1 MVKVKDQCLSIL
13 FYCIFTQ
20 IVTKKKK
27 RRKLTKVLGLPNT
40 TFFFLFFFSFLS
52 LCLSYTYWNNDVL
65 VDGTSNV
72 DITEIRTKIFDN
84 LLTQLPLR
92 LSNQYRELILFSF
105 VPPFPLISP
114 AFQMIQQ
121 TVL

>member
-1 MVKVKDQCLSIL
+1 MFIYFIL
-13 FYCIFTQ
+13 LHIYSNSN
-20 IVTKKKK
+20 KKKK
-27 RRKLTKVLGLPNT
+27 KKKAHKSARITKYNV
-40 TFFFLFFFSFLS
+40 FFFCFFFSFLS

>member
-1 MVKVKDQCLSIL
+1 MFTYFIL
-13 FYCIFTQ
+13 LHIYSNSN
-20 IVTKKKK
+20 KKKK
-27 RRKLTKVLGLPNT
+27 KKAHKSARITKYNV
-40 TFFFLFFFSFLS
+40 FFSLFLS
-52 LCLSYTYWNNDVL
+52 FCLSYTYWDNDVL

-72 DITEIRTKIFDN
+72 NITEIRTKIFDN
-84 LLTQLPLR
+84 LLTQLSLR
-92 LSNQYRELILFSF
+92 LSNQYRELILFSL

>member
-1 MVKVKDQCLSIL
+1 MFIYFIL
-13 FYCIFTQ
+13 LHIYSNSN
-20 IVTKKKK
+20 KKKK
-27 RRKLTKVLGLPNT
+27 KKAHKSARITKYNV
-40 TFFFLFFFSFLS
+40 FLFFFSLFLS
-52 LCLSYTYWNNDVL
+52 LYLSYTYWDYDVL

-72 DITEIRTKIFDN
+72 NITEIRTEIFDN

-114 AFQMIQQ
+114 AFQMFQQ